1 MIFYDHF
8 YFLQQPF
15 KFLPIKS
22 SMRSLEKLTFEGR
35 KVIDT
40 VGIIWSTTSSFLDL
54 DCRHLERRFPIF
66 SILTVLH

>member
-22 SMRSLEKLTFEGR
+22 SMRSVEKLTFEGP
-35 KVIDT
+35 KVIDR
-40 VGIIWSTTSSFLDL
+40 VCIMLQFGALQPSPFQ
-54 DCRHLERRFPIF
+54 
-66 SILTVLH
+66 ILI